1 MTYLFLVYLSKIS
14 WYFFLKKNT
23 YLNIRESSSSQK
35 GPFAKYQAP
44 TSSHFGKEEW
54 IELLE
59 PKD

>member
-1 MTYLFLVYLSKIS
+1 MV
-14 WYFFLKKNT
+14 FFLKKNT